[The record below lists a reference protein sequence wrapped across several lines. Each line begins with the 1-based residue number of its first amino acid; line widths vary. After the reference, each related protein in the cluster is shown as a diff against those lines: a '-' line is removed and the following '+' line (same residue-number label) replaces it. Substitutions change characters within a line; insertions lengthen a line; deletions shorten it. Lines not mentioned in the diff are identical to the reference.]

1 MKKIILLFIFAL
13 SLGFFNNSNAQIK
26 DRTSAYSY
34 AGAGYTLV
42 FFTDDKV
49 NDTYPL
55 FNLNSSS
62 FLSEVTLFYGM
73 RLSPLMAVEINPS
86 FIFTTSKSNDGF
98 YFTNAAGNREFYFP
112 NEANLFA
119 LPININLKF
128 FPFFADPISPMSNM
142 YLGVG
147 GGMMYLSEEFDNSV
161 YVDSTLSSGFRR
173 FERSKNSL
181 WTQDFGVFV
190 GFGSTAKFG
199 YAFELGYRFVP
210 IDSDGSKPQTT
221 SLAKNFNSINL
232 SAKIL
237 FSF

>member
-1 MKKIILLFIFAL
+1 MKKITLFVFAFSMML
-13 SLGFFNNSNAQIK
+13 ANISNAQLK
-26 DRTSAYSY
+26 DRTSSYSY
-34 AGAGYTLV
+34 AGAGYSLV

-49 NDTYPL
+49 NDTYPV

-62 FLSEVTLFYGM
+62 FLSEVNLFYGM
-73 RLSPLMAVEINPS
+73 RLSPLLAVEISPS

-98 YFTNAAGNREFYFP
+98 YFTNSSGNREFYFP

-119 LPININLKF
+119 LPINIHFKLY
-128 FPFFADPISPMSNM
+128 PFFADPISPMSNM
-142 YLGVG
+142 YVGAG

-161 YVDSTLSSGFRR
+161 YADSSLSGGFIR
-173 FERSKNSL
+173 FERSKNSF
-181 WTQDFGVFV
+181 WTQDFNFFV

-199 YAFELGYRFVP
+199 YAFELGYRIVP
-210 IDSDGSKPQTT
+210 IDSDNSKPQTT
-221 SLAKNFNSINL
+221 SLAKNFNSVNL